1 MGTSVRLE
9 TNAKGVLDLST
20 SRIIG
25 ILFVSIASAAESFRS
40 TCGICFW
47 HSKVPH
53 TRQEDETRESIL
65 RESVFGVAQQFPQR
79 AYHRA
84 NRNHDD
90 SERNEND
97 GRGGIGM
104 LRRKPSQED
113 DDRIFAEAQRHI

>member
-1 MGTSVRLE
+1 MRQIDARWPGNPVSYHWDISGPGREILP
-9 TNAKGVLDLST
+9 
-20 SRIIG
+20 SRPAQG
-25 ILFVSIASAAESFRS
+25 FSEREFVSGHPKVS
-40 TCGICFW
+40 
-47 HSKVPH
+47 HSG
-53 TRQEDETRESIL
+53 QEDETRESIL
-65 RESVFGVAQQFPQR
+65 RERVFGVAQQFPQR

-113 DDRIFAEAQRHI
+113 DGRIFAEAQRHI